1 VVVRVRPFSLAP
13 ATATP
18 KPLQSVTL
26 DVTIYY
32 DANNNLAPDV
42 EEGVVGVDVRALD
55 SVSNQILGQAFT
67 DTYGHATLT
76 VATPRDVRL
85 SVPYLG
91 YNQAVR
97 PPGKELII
105 RLAALQLPSLIP

>member
-1 VVVRVRPFSLAP
+1 LVQVQSFSLAP
-13 ATATP
+13 PTGTP
-18 KPLQSVTL
+18 RPLQSVTL

-32 DANNNLAPDV
+32 DANNNQAPDG
-42 EEGVVGVDVRALD
+42 EEGVTGIDVRALD
-55 SVSNQILGQAFT
+55 GTSNQVLGQAFT
-67 DTYGHATLT
+67 DAYGHARLT
-76 VATPRDVRL
+76 VATADQVRL

-97 PPGKELII
+97 PPGKELVI